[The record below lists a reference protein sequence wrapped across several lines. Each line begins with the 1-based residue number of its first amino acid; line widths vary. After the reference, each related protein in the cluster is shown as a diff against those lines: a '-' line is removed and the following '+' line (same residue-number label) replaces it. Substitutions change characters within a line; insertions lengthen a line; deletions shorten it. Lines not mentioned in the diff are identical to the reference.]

1 MNHGKIIG
9 INSTISIKKEQEF
22 YIHFFFFEKHI
33 RIKLD
38 ITNIDFQNKGIL
50 LYNLKMSCLDTLYVV
65 QKLRLNSHFSLK
77 KKVELEFYI
86 LSHQF

>member
-1 MNHGKIIG
+1 MEKFIG

-22 YIHFFFFEKHI
+22 YIQFFFFFKKHI

-50 LYNLKMSCLDTLYVV
+50 LYNLKMSCLDTLYVI

-77 KKVELEFYI
+77 NKK
-86 LSHQF
+86 

>member
-1 MNHGKIIG
+1 MVLILLYLLKRNK
-9 INSTISIKKEQEF
+9 NSI
-22 YIHFFFFEKHI
+22 YNFFFFFKKHI

-77 KKVELEFYI
+77 KKKVELEFYI